1 MLSKGGE
8 VGLLAPELAQ
18 AFGDY
23 SKTLQSPFRN
33 DR

>member
-8 VGLLAPELAQ
+8 VGRHAPELAQ

-23 SKTLQSPFRN
+23 SKNLQSPFWN
-33 DR
+33 DG